1 MSNSSPASTLLG
13 KIASYTEILS
23 RDPKSTVFVPLAE
36 AYRSMGMLDDALD
49 IALQGTLSQPLY
61 PGGFLA
67 LGRIQV
73 EKGLLADARQAFEK
87 ALTIEPENIQAI
99 NELARTCRLLGE
111 QELALQWQRKAAAL
125 TAEDEAIKAQPTER
139 TAKGGE
145 SQPAGI
151 DPSPG
156 VSPAAPEPSEALEN
170 TADRAAEPI
179 TTATIAEIYIRQ
191 GFLQR
196 ALKVYRDLLRA
207 DPQNT
212 VVKQKLTDLQQRI
225 LETEGGPAEKA
236 ALTSPLKDASLTPVV
251 PPEVENL
258 ISPPSVEPS
267 PRPDL
272 LTVLN
277 GWLESIYRR
286 KMDVR

>member
-13 KIASYTEILS
+13 KIATYTEILS
-23 RDPKSTVFVPLAE
+23 RDPKSTVFVPLAD

-61 PGGFLA
+61 PAGFLA

-73 EKGLLADARQAFEK
+73 EKGHLGDARQSFEK
-87 ALTIEPENIQAI
+87 ALAIESENMEAI
-99 NELARTCRLLGE
+99 NELVRTCRLLGE
-111 QELALQWQRKAAAL
+111 ENLALRWQQKAASL
-125 TAEDEAIKAQPTER
+125 VTEDEDVKGEEANRAAIE
-139 TAKGGE
+139 
-145 SQPAGI
+145 
-151 DPSPG
+151 PSPV
-156 VSPAAPEPSEALEN
+156 VSSGAAEN
-170 TADRAAEPI
+170 AADRGVEPI

-225 LETEGGPAEKA
+225 LETEGGTAGKA
-236 ALTSPLKDASLTPVV
+236 VLTPPLKDASLTHAV

-258 ISPPSVEPS
+258 ISPPSAEPS
-267 PRPDL
+267 RRPDL
-272 LTVLN
+272 LAVLN
-277 GWLESIYRR
+277 GWLESIHRR

>member
-13 KIASYTEILS
+13 KIATYTEILS
-23 RDPKSTVFVPLAE
+23 RDPKSTVFVPLAD

-61 PGGFLA
+61 PAGFLA

-73 EKGLLADARQAFEK
+73 EKGHLGDARQSFEK
-87 ALTIEPENIQAI
+87 VLAIESENMEAI

-111 QELALQWQRKAAAL
+111 ENLALRWQQKAASL
-125 TAEDEAIKAQPTER
+125 ITEDEDVKGEEANRAAI
-139 TAKGGE
+139 
-145 SQPAGI
+145 
-151 DPSPG
+151 
-156 VSPAAPEPSEALEN
+156 EPSLVVSSKAAEN
-170 TADRAAEPI
+170 AADRGVEPI

-225 LETEGGPAEKA
+225 LETEGGTAEKA
-236 ALTSPLKDASLTPVV
+236 VLAPSLKDASLTPAV

-258 ISPPSVEPS
+258 ISPPSAEPS
-267 PRPDL
+267 RRPDL
-272 LTVLN
+272 LAVLN
-277 GWLESIYRR
+277 GWLESIHRR